1 MNVVLPAASV
11 RLLLMVST
19 PIPAA
24 GIPGANPPPEFT
36 ATAAPEIVGDP
47 GLQPGECTLETELG
61 STHLSLDTQLKEI
74 EQGFMDL
81 LEQRPRVR

>member
-1 MNVVLPAASV
+1 
-11 RLLLMVST
+11 
-19 PIPAA
+19 
-24 GIPGANPPPEFT
+24 
-36 ATAAPEIVGDP
+36 
-47 GLQPGECTLETELG
+47 LETELG